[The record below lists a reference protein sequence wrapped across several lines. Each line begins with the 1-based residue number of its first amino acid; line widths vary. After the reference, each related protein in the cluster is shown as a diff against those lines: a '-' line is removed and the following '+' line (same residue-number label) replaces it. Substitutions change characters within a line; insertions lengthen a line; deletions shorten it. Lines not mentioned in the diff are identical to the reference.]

1 MVHPRALAST
11 GHVCH
16 HQQAG
21 PIADSALDARRFFMF
36 DHIGL
41 RVKDLDASVRFYTA
55 ALGPLGYEAA
65 AQDESSVAFGAKGT
79 YTLWLYADAK
89 LAHSLVHL
97 ASPRLTT
104 RRSTRFTA
112 PGSRRAAATTAHP
125 GSARTTART
134 ITPRSCSIPTGITS
148 KRCA

>member
-1 MVHPRALAST
+1 
-11 GHVCH
+11 
-16 HQQAG
+16 
-21 PIADSALDARRFFMF
+21 MF

-97 ASPRLTT
+97 A
-104 RRSTRFTA
+104 FTA
-112 PGSRRAAATTAHP
+112 PNHAAVDAFYRAGLKARGRDNGPPGVRKDYNPSYYAAFLLDPDGNNVEAM
-125 GSARTTART
+125 
-134 ITPRSCSIPTGITS
+134 CL
-148 KRCA
+148 K